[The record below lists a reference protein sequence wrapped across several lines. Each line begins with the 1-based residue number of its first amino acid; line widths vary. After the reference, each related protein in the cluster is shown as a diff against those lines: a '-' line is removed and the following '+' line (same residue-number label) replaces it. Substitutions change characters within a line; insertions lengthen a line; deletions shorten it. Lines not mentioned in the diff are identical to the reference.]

1 MEWRIIIVRLA
12 LCFSSTEQYR
22 QPAENCEMI
31 QKDEWKRIAL
41 EGEAAADATFRSICE
56 IHDENA
62 IKGEIYTAAYVQRLF
77 KRGDVIGRSNE
88 GK

>member
-1 MEWRIIIVRLA
+1 VEA
-12 LCFSSTEQYR
+12 
-22 QPAENCEMI
+22 NC
-31 QKDEWKRIAL
+31 L
-41 EGEAAADATFRSICE
+41 GGEAAADATFRSICGT
-56 IHDENA
+56 HDENA